1 MTRPDRVGGRD
12 PGIVLGGRYR
22 LVSRIA
28 SGGMGTVW
36 EGQDETLQRPM
47 AVKVLNEGLANDPR
61 FLERFRRE
69 ARHAAGLSHPNI
81 AGVYDYGEDDGRPY
95 IVMELVDG
103 EDLAERLA
111 RVERLDPGEAGAIG
125 SQVAAALAHAHAAG
139 IVHRDIKPAN
149 VMLTHE
155 GEVKVT
161 DFGIAAPLQGST
173 GLTVTGSV
181 MGTSRYISPEQA
193 AGDRAT
199 PASDVYSL
207 GVVLYESMAGTTP
220 FVRESPVA
228 TALAHIHDQ
237 APPLRE
243 LRPETPAELAAVVQA
258 CLAKEPE
265 DRPTAAALAASLRSD
280 AGAPPM
286 TPSGEED
293 PATTDGG
300 TEVLPLGTVGAQRSQ
315 PTRPLTA
322 VPTGPSTASP
332 QGPPVEAPTAV
343 PRERDRRRRLL
354 LVLGAFALLF
364 LIVGIL
370 TAGNVSTVRT
380 PHFVGLTQGAAVARA
395 ERAGLHPRAR
405 VVTSDARAGTVVDQR
420 PVAGKMIPA
429 GAPVTLSISS
439 GPTAASPPPPPSPS
453 PKPPKGNE
461 KGHGPGHGHGN
472 GQGEND

>member
-1 MTRPDRVGGRD
+1 MTNPDRARGTD

-22 LVSRIA
+22 LVQRIA

-36 EGQDETLQRPM
+36 AAEDETLQRPM
-47 AVKVLNEGLANDPR
+47 AVKVLNEGLANEPR
-61 FLERFRRE
+61 FAERFRRE

-81 AGVYDYGEDDGRPY
+81 AGVFDYGEDDGRPY

-111 RVERLDPGEAGAIG
+111 RVKQLDPHEAASIGA
-125 SQVAAALAHAHAAG
+125 QVAGALAHAHAAG

-149 VMLTHE
+149 VMLTQE

-207 GVVLYESMAGTTP
+207 GVVLYEALAGEPP

-237 APPLRE
+237 PRPLRKA
-243 LRPETPAELAAVVQA
+243 RPDTPSELAAVVQSSM
-258 CLAKEPE
+258 AKEPE
-265 DRPTAAALAASLRSD
+265 DRPTAGAIAVSLRAD
-280 AGAPPM
+280 AGATPM
-286 TPSGEED
+286 DPGTEQEE
-293 PATTDGG
+293 PASEDGDG

-322 VPTGPSTASP
+322 VPSVAPSTRT
-332 QGPPVEAPTAV
+332 APTTAA
-343 PRERDRRRRLL
+343 PPKPRDRRRAW
-354 LVLGAFALLF
+354 VLTLAALALLF
-364 LIVGIL
+364 FLVGVL
-370 TAGNVSTVRT
+370 TAGGVDAIHT
-380 PHFVGLTQGAAVARA
+380 PRFVGLTRGAAAAKAQRL
-395 ERAGLHPRAR
+395 GLDPQVHTQTGGGT
-405 VVTSDARAGTVVDQR
+405 VGTVVDQR
-420 PVAGKMIPA
+420 PAPGKMIVT
-429 GAPVTLSISS
+429 GAHVTLFVV
-439 GPTAASPPPPPSPS
+439 GGTAAPPPAPPPTKE
-453 PKPPKGNE
+453 PKPPKD
-461 KGHGPGHGHGN
+461 HGPGHGNGDGN
-472 GQGEND
+472 GQGNGGD